1 MRKSDKKLCTS
12 ITTGKV
18 IQLKVK
24 GLDMPTMITVSYSAN
39 GNDYQITESL
49 KLKSKAIKIG
59 FLPIGQ
65 KKISVIEHRTG
76 VEVIK
81 GCEVKVNYNPNT
93 PSMAYI
99 TDNIGIVNV

>member
-1 MRKSDKKLCTS
+1 MRKSKKRLCSS
-12 ITTGKV
+12 ITVGEVT
-18 IQLKVK
+18 QLKVQ
-24 GLDMPTMITVSYSAN
+24 GLDRPTMITVSYSVN
-39 GNDYQITESL
+39 GKDYQITETL
-49 KLKSKAIKIG
+49 KLKSKVKKIG

-99 TDNIGIVNV
+99 TDNIGIFNI

>member
-1 MRKSDKKLCTS
+1 MDKNEAYDLIDDTEKIFNEFEMNSDVYPS
-12 ITTGKV
+12 NM
-18 IQLKVK
+18 
-24 GLDMPTMITVSYSAN
+24 DEA
-39 GNDYQITESL
+39 L